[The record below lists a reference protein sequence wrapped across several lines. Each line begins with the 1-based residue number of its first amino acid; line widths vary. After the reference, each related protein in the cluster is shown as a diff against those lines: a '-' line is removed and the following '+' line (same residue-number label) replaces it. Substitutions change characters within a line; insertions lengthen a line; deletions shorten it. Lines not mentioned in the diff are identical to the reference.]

1 MLFCRN
7 GSCYPAKHDDE
18 WIHTQYPTPIM
29 SNVGRNNIQ
38 CLLSETQY
46 HWRRIVIM
54 YTDIYILLCRLGAI
68 IFCLFFFHQNGYSA
82 INVVVCNKSRQILL
96 IYTPLV
102 HYPVQL
108 IYHSIYK
115 HVDNEGE
122 SRSSLAIALI
132 IHIMGLWNQICL
144 GEPKN
149 SYLSWPRLAV
159 IFCCFFFFFVNKR

>member
-1 MLFCRN
+1 MDLVIQQSMMMNEYIR
-7 GSCYPAKHDDE
+7 
-18 WIHTQYPTPIM
+18 
-29 SNVGRNNIQ
+29 NIQ
-38 CLLSETQY
+38 HQLCRMLDATISNACCLKRNIIGDELLLCTL
-46 HWRRIVIM
+46 
-54 YTDIYILLCRLGAI
+54 IYI
-68 IFCLFFFHQNGYSA
+68 FCCVVSVPLFFVCFFFHQNGYSA

-149 SYLSWPRLAV
+149 SYLS
-159 IFCCFFFFFVNKR
+159 